1 MKQNIDISEL
11 LGKSIDA
18 DTLNLLMTEGRIK
31 FPTKPVTG
39 PSAISNGLDTES
51 CEKSLDLKNKD
62 AILKDLVDNVK
73 ENEKLVKT
81 LEDMRDDLIRD
92 MAIPGSSAANV
103 LGATNGVITKE
114 IYDKAKT
121 ITDPDFVAISTWGY
135 VPKLAALLGDG
146 RILGKYTGC
155 AEVTKAVFDG
165 FTLAKKDI
173 ANNTVTTFNE
183 DSTIKAIDQ
192 TEKSFENKM
201 LEMAAFILN
210 KLFWNHIWT
219 RMWVG
224 IFDMV
229 AKLIAKPIDTPIL
242 IFKSLLHSE
251 PYYKLSTENYYKFGP
266 IHKLLNRVKKLF
278 LCVIPKT
285 HWKPYMPEVGVE
297 VFVNGRGM
305 VSIAEICLDKYLDE
319 CKDKIQDIVDAK
331 AKNEDIKEFE
341 ELSKI
346 KQATDNI
353 FPDGI
358 DECPESDLKAAF
370 EKVGTGTNSVGT
382 DIDCLAAANKVLRQV
397 YNDTMFNN

>member
-165 FTLAKKDI
+165 FTATLAIHSPKSGEKCKKE
-173 ANNTVTTFNE
+173 A
-183 DSTIKAIDQ
+183 
-192 TEKSFENKM
+192 
-201 LEMAAFILN
+201 
-210 KLFWNHIWT
+210 LF
-219 RMWVG
+219 G
-224 IFDMV
+224 
-229 AKLIAKPIDTPIL
+229 
-242 IFKSLLHSE
+242 
-251 PYYKLSTENYYKFGP
+251 
-266 IHKLLNRVKKLF
+266 
-278 LCVIPKT
+278 VI
-285 HWKPYMPEVGVE
+285 
-297 VFVNGRGM
+297 
-305 VSIAEICLDKYLDE
+305 
-319 CKDKIQDIVDAK
+319 
-331 AKNEDIKEFE
+331 
-341 ELSKI
+341 
-346 KQATDNI
+346 
-353 FPDGI
+353 
-358 DECPESDLKAAF
+358 
-370 EKVGTGTNSVGT
+370 
-382 DIDCLAAANKVLRQV
+382 
-397 YNDTMFNN
+397 